1 LETLRKKKKIKI
13 NSYRPNLG
21 KIYGNSY
28 KFVIKNLLN
37 KIKENKSIEN
47 LYHGIL
53 DFNENRNFN
62 HYSKLNPRILMKLL
76 VIINNFIKK
85 TLIKVSKIILKETT
99 MKNRIFND
107 LHKTEVIPFT
117 KEALEE
123 ISYMKLKFIELYL
136 HLEYKRINS

>member
-1 LETLRKKKKIKI
+1 METLRKKKKIKI